1 VILGNGCPNA
11 LDSLQACEVSV
22 GMRPTGFGPRIGS
35 FTIRSNAENGPNGVL
50 LSGTG
55 CHPGGIFFGRLG
67 VSSGCGP

>member
-1 VILGNGCPNA
+1 
-11 LDSLQACEVSV
+11 
-22 GMRPTGFGPRIGS
+22 MRPTGFGPRIGS